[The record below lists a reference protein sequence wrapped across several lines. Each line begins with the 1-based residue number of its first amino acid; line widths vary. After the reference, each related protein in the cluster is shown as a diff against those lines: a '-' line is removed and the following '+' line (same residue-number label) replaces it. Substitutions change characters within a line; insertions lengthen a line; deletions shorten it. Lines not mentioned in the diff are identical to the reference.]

1 MYRLFFVLL
10 LVFPT
15 WAQDD
20 ITDTECIIDLSPIA
34 AQLIQAQ
41 AQASQGDTT
50 SALSIIADIQA
61 QLDAITAACEG
72 QESSDISETTT
83 PQATQQATQQASQ
96 TILLSGYQF
105 DLPADWLVID
115 DAGVTLAGPS
125 DGAARAII
133 RPNGLLQQ
141 GEQAVAIVI
150 GDAARIAPELTPDA
164 TAEEIITLYRQTFE
178 QDFNFSLDNNL
189 SQITINNRE
198 SWRFRF
204 NAPGYSGLVN
214 VTVLDNDTLMLIIV
228 AASVDEIDSAESILN
243 TILGTIDEI

>member
-15 WAQDD
+15 WAQDN
-20 ITDTECIIDLSPIA
+20 ITDTGCTIDLSPIA

-41 AQASQGDTT
+41 AHASQGDTT
-50 SALSIIADIQA
+50 GALSIIADIQA
-61 QLDAITAACEG
+61 QLDALTAACEG

-83 PQATQQATQQASQ
+83 PQATPQASQ

-115 DAGVTLAGPS
+115 DAGVTLAGPT

-133 RPNGLLQQ
+133 RPNGLLRQ

-164 TAEEIITLYRQTFE
+164 TAQEIITLYRQTFE